1 MKPETIPQANDR
13 AAARRSL
20 ATRHCAAALRQAD
33 PRRPLVSTTGRHRL
47 MPAFLA
53 FLISISS
60 LLILGACDASKKRIA
75 PDKPP
80 RIGFSLDSLVVERW
94 KRDIDIFE
102 KSVHEMGAEF
112 ILEVA
117 DQDAAKQD
125 KQVRSLADRGIDVL
139 VIVPNDADKLS
150 QAVKYAKSKKIPVL
164 SYDRLVRKAG
174 VDLYVSFDNEKVGS
188 LMAESLARAVPK
200 GNYVIING
208 AKTDNN
214 AIMLNA
220 GMHKIL
226 DPLVESGDI
235 SIIGE
240 TWPETWDSEE
250 ARKGLEAA
258 IAGNRSINAVI
269 AGNDMLAEAAI
280 NVLAENKLLAGAK
293 VVGQDAELSACQ
305 RIAEGVQYAT
315 IYKPIER
322 LALKAAGFAVMLA
335 RGEKI
340 PTDATIDDGSSKV
353 PYVRLEPILVTKN
366 LLDETVIKDGFH
378 SKESVYRN
386 LKR

>member
-1 MKPETIPQANDR
+1 MKVNDNMKGKTCII
-13 AAARRSL
+13 L
-20 ATRHCAAALRQAD
+20 L
-33 PRRPLVSTTGRHRL
+33 
-47 MPAFLA
+47 
-53 FLISISS
+53 
-60 LLILGACDASKKRIA
+60 LLILFSLGSCDGSKKQKAR
-75 PDKPP
+75 DKPP

-102 KSVHEMGAEF
+102 KSVQEMGAEF
-112 ILEVA
+112 VLEVA

-125 KQVRSLADRGIDVL
+125 KQVRALADTGIDVL
-139 VIVPNDADKLS
+139 VIVPNDADKLT
-150 QAVKYAKSKKIPVL
+150 QAVKYAKSRKIPVL
-164 SYDRLVRKAG
+164 SYDRLVRKAD
-174 VDLYVSFDNEKVGS
+174 VDLYISFDNEKVGS
-188 LMAESLARAVPK
+188 LMAESISRAVPK
-200 GNYVIING
+200 GTYVIING

-226 DPLVESGDI
+226 DPLVAAGDI
-235 SIIGE
+235 DIIKE
-240 TWPETWDSEE
+240 IWPETWDSEE
-250 ARKGLEAA
+250 ARQGLEAI
-258 IAGNRSINAVI
+258 IAGDRKIDAVI

-280 NVLAENKLLAGAK
+280 NVLAENKLLAGVR

-340 PTDATIDDGSSKV
+340 GTDATIDDGSRKV
-353 PYVRLEPILVTKN
+353 PYVALEPILVTRE
-366 LLDETVIKDGFH
+366 LLDSTVIKDGFH
-378 SKESVYRN
+378 SAESIYRN
-386 LKR
+386 ISR

>member
-1 MKPETIPQANDR
+1 MKPEIITQANSR
-13 AAARRSL
+13 AAARRHPGVARCPLTS
-20 ATRHCAAALRQAD
+20 ATRRNW
-33 PRRPLVSTTGRHRL
+33 L
-47 MPAFLA
+47 MPAAGALA
-53 FLISISS
+53 ILTFV
-60 LLILGACDASKKRIA
+60 LLLGSCDASKKRKT

-102 KSVHEMGAEF
+102 KSVREMGAEF

-188 LMAESLARAVPK
+188 LMAESLVRAVPK

-258 IAGNRSINAVI
+258 IASNRSINAVI

-335 RGEKI
+335 RGDKI

-353 PYVRLEPILVTKN
+353 PYVRLEPILVTKS

-386 LKR
+386 IKH

>member
-1 MKPETIPQANDR
+1 MKRNRREKGLATAAFLLIAIGLGLVACDGSRKQNDR
-13 AAARRSL
+13 AK
-20 ATRHCAAALRQAD
+20 Q
-33 PRRPLVSTTGRHRL
+33 
-47 MPAFLA
+47 
-53 FLISISS
+53 
-60 LLILGACDASKKRIA
+60 
-75 PDKPP
+75 P

-94 KRDIDIFE
+94 RRDIDIFE
-102 KSVHEMGAEF
+102 KSVQELGAEF
-112 ILEVA
+112 LLEVA

-125 KQVRSLADRGIDVL
+125 KQVRALADKGLDVL
-139 VIVPNDADKLS
+139 VIVPNDADRLS
-150 QAVKYAKSKKIPVL
+150 SAVKYAKSRKIPVL
-164 SYDRLVRKAG
+164 SYDRLVRKAN

-188 LMAESLARAVPK
+188 LMAESLVRAVPK

-208 AKTDNN
+208 AKSDNN
-214 AIMLNA
+214 AIMLNT

-226 DPLVESGDI
+226 DPFVAAGDI
-235 SIIGE
+235 RIIGE
-240 TWPETWDSEE
+240 VWPETWDNVE
-250 ARKGLEAA
+250 ARKGLEAV
-258 IAGNRSINAVI
+258 IAENRKINAVI

-280 NVLAENKLLAGAK
+280 DLLAENQLLAGAK

-340 PTDATIDDGSSKV
+340 KTDATIDDGVRKV
-353 PYVRLEPILVTKN
+353 PYVALEPILVTRE

-378 SKESVYRN
+378 SREGVYRN
-386 LKR
+386 IGR